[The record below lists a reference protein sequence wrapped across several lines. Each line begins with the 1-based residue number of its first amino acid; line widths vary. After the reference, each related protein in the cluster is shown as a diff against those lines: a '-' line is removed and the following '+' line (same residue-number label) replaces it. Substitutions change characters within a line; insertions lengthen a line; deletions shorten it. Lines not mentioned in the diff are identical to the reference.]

1 MPPQGRILVLWLLLD
16 HQKRLETSPLGE
28 MACDLVFFSSK
39 IEASKKESG
48 ETTKED
54 SSLVDVDSALLN
66 ENGEVYKEEDF
77 D

>member
-1 MPPQGRILVLWLLLD
+1 
-16 HQKRLETSPLGE
+16 